1 LLLTKE
7 IELQEQ
13 RSCAAESAPAV
24 NHPRRRLAT
33 VAQASNE
40 YPAFSQAALR
50 DLIFKSE
57 DRFNSRGD
65 RIPGNGLG
73 EAGAIVRIGR
83 KVLIDLDAFDAWI
96 DSHKR

>member
-1 LLLTKE
+1 LLIKE

-13 RSCAAESAPAV
+13 RSCAAESASVAHP
-24 NHPRRRLAT
+24 PRRRLAT
-33 VAQASNE
+33 VAQASNT